1 MLTLP
6 FKQYPTQPSA
16 VQECKVIMFF
26 VMKAVVLKDKE
37 LLHYAVCNNLRQ
49 AVLPV

>member
-6 FKQYPTQPSA
+6 FKQYPIQPSA

-26 VMKAVVLKDKE
+26 VMKAVVLEDKD
-37 LLHYAVCNNLRQ
+37 YYPTACNNLRQ